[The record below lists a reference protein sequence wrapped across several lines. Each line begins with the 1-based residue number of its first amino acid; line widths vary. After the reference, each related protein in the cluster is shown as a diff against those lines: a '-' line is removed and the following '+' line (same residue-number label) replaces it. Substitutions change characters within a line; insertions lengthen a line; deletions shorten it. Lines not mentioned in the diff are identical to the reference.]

1 MLFAMSQAPGDGMGG
16 RRDSHIT
23 SATIPLTEVAAQFN
37 FTWNLKLQSAP
48 MATDVPAHFNFKIK
62 LKYAQE
68 GLRLTVGGG
77 SGRHSISM

>member
-1 MLFAMSQAPGDGMGG
+1 MLFAMSQAPGYGMGG

-37 FTWNLKLQSAP
+37 FTWKLKVQGEP

-68 GLRLTVGGG
+68 GLRLTVGGAAA
-77 SGRHSISM
+77 RHSISM